1 MHDSVKNICERLN
14 GEFSDEESVAVL
26 VWTKR
31 DVMDC
36 AGCMEI
42 TEEEAGRVLSA
53 IGDEG
58 YHCEYGTGKDSVR
71 DMLNT
76 LREEEEQVHE
86 VSVSAIALAQVL
98 RVALDF
104 MRLEDAPAGEGYAAS
119 QWRSEQMLSEKSGR
133 R

>member
-42 TEEEAGRVLSA
+42 TEEEAGRVLA
-53 IGDEG
+53 
-58 YHCEYGTGKDSVR
+58 
-71 DMLNT
+71 
-76 LREEEEQVHE
+76 
-86 VSVSAIALAQVL
+86 
-98 RVALDF
+98 
-104 MRLEDAPAGEGYAAS
+104 RLETRAITVNTV
-119 QWRSEQMLSEKSGR
+119 QGR
-133 R
+133 TACVTC